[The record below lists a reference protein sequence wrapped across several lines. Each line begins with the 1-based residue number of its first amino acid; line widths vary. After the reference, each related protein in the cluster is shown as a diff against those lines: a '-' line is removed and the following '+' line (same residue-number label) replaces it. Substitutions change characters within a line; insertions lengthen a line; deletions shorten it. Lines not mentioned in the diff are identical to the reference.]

1 MLFVWVLLWV
11 SAKSKKKQI
20 RISFLIL
27 LVLKEI
33 ILYLYKYNYIINYIH
48 SSYFTGPALSGS
60 LVQSL
65 GFKTMM
71 IGIGIISFFYGP
83 LLVFL
88 KDPPPRTEQEKQ
100 ETTVRK
106 NNLHI

>member
-11 SAKSKKKQI
+11 SAKSKKKTNSYFFSYSACFK
-20 RISFLIL
+20 R
-27 LVLKEI
+27 
-33 ILYLYKYNYIINYIH
+33 NYIINYIH

>member
-1 MLFVWVLLWV
+1 MQ
-11 SAKSKKKQI
+11 KEKKKTN
-20 RISFLIL
+20 SYFFPIL

-33 ILYLYKYNYIINYIH
+33 ILDLYNYIINYIH

-106 NNLHI
+106 NNLQYLNDT